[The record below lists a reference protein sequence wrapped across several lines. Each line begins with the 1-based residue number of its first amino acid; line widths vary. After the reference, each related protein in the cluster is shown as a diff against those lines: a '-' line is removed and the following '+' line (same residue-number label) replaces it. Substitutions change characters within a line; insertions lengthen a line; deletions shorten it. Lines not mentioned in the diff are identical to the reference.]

1 MKVIWRDKIGN
12 LTDANKVF
20 IYDTTLR
27 DGAQAEGISFT
38 VNDKVRIARRLDALG
53 VDYIEA
59 GNPGSNPKDLEFFK
73 KIKERPLRHAKLAA
87 FGSTRRPGIKAEEDN
102 NVQALLTADTPV
114 VAIFGKSWDFHVTDI
129 IRTSLEE
136 NLNMIYDTV
145 SFFKSKGKEVVFD
158 AEHFFDGYKGN
169 SEYAMKSL
177 KAAAE
182 AGADWL
188 VLCDT
193 NGGCFPFEITEIT
206 DNVLREFTVP
216 IGIHCHNDGGMAEA
230 NSIMA
235 VEQGVLQVQGTFNG
249 FGERCG
255 NANLSVI
262 IPNLQI
268 KRGKKCIKEEGLRE
282 LTSACRYISEIA
294 NLPHNERQPY
304 VGNSAFAHKGGMHID
319 GVQKNQHSFEHIP
332 PELVGNERRIL
343 MSEVSGRSTILKKIQ
358 KIAPWVD
365 KESPETKLI
374 IDRLKQLEYEGYQ
387 FEGAESSFELMIR
400 RALGKAKTFFEVKD
414 FRVLCE
420 EHWQNDYSASAI
432 VKVKVDDNE
441 EVVAAEGDGPVNALD
456 KALRKALEIF
466 YPQLKKMRLTDY
478 KVRVLDTTQA
488 TAAKVRVHIESTDG
502 KRVWGTVGLSTS
514 IIEASW
520 DALVDSI
527 EYFLYLN
534 GNASS
539 GDECEEVNNVV

>member
-1 MKVIWRDKIGN
+1 MNNIGN
-12 LTDANKVF
+12 LNSKDKIF

-38 VNDKVRIARRLDALG
+38 VNDKIRIARRLDALG

-59 GNPGSNPKDLEFFK
+59 GNPGSNPKDLEFFN
-73 KIKERPLRHAKLAA
+73 KIKKRPLKHAKLVA
-87 FGSTRRPGIKAEEDN
+87 FGSTRRPGIKTADDV
-102 NVQALLTADTPV
+102 NVKALLTAETPV

-129 IRTSLEE
+129 IRTSLDE
-136 NLNMIYDTV
+136 NLNMIYDTI
-145 SFFKSKGKEVVFD
+145 SFLKKQGKEVVFD
-158 AEHFFDGYKGN
+158 AEHFYDGYKGN
-169 SEYAMKSL
+169 SEYAMKTL
-177 KAAAE
+177 ETAAQ

-193 NGGCFPFEITEIT
+193 NGGCFPFEITDIT
-206 DNVLREFTVP
+206 KHVLDEFTVP

-235 VEQGVLQVQGTFNG
+235 VEQGVVQVQGTFNG
-249 FGERCG
+249 YGERCG

-268 KRGKKCIKEEGLRE
+268 KRGKLCIKEEGLQE
-282 LTSACRYISEIA
+282 LSSASRYISELA

-319 GVQKNQHSFEHIP
+319 GVQKNRNSFEHIE
-332 PELVGNERRIL
+332 PELVGNQRRIL

-358 KIAPWVD
+358 KVVPWVE
-365 KESPETKLI
+365 KESEETKLI
-374 IDRLKQLEYEGYQ
+374 IDKLKQLEYEGYQ
-387 FEGAESSFELMIR
+387 FEGAESSFELMVR

-432 VKVKVDDNE
+432 VKVRVGDSE
-441 EVVAAEGDGPVNALD
+441 EVIAAEGDGPVNALD
-456 KALRKALEIF
+456 RALRKALEIF
-466 YPQLKKMRLTDY
+466 YPQLKRMRLTDY
-478 KVRVLDTTQA
+478 KVRVLDTTKA

-502 KRVWGTVGLSTS
+502 QRVWGTVGLSTN

-539 GDECEEVNNVV
+539 EDINYVI